1 MPSIFE
7 RTQLSNPIESLYDEE
22 YDAAAPLIAS
32 MFWSSTSEQLQAS
45 EQIKVLNRQIRAKNI
60 QRNLRASTGCI
71 DIGVLISTAK
81 CLQNASLEL
90 AKSGDT
96 TSFKFAKRELQESI
110 KTHKWPESWGVEWD
124 QFLDYHTN
132 RLSKDSLSNAD
143 IMKIP
148 MDKSP
153 ELQVDKDAY
162 SEDGS
167 YPRSEAPMDED
178 AYSEDGSY
186 PRSEAPV
193 DEEAYSE
200 DGSYPR
206 SEAPMDEDAYS
217 EDGSY
222 PRSEAPVDEEAYS
235 EDGPYPRSEAPV
247 DEEAYSEDGSYPRS
261 EAPVDEEAYS
271 EDGSYPR
278 SEAPMD
284 EEAYSEDGSYP
295 LDKPTEDE
303 SRQQAR
309 SQLPRWMKSVSLHTI
324 RQNAQKAYGSYGF
337 LLGIGS
343 HLGQHKTTD
352 GRALVILGY
361 EFQGKQIARVKPGDE
376 NLRSELN
383 NPQEQEIGFGPEGR
397 TSHHVKGIGL
407 VAWAVDEK
415 QSLDPTKIL
424 YPKRD
429 ALYPDT
435 LVWVHW
441 TDGLWTWESRESL
454 RCIMCDLSSYEV
466 DVIIYFVAVSQEAN
480 YQEELTGERP
490 TYPIPTILEETSPR
504 STRSMTPEPST

>member
-178 AYSEDGSY
+178 AYSEDGS
-186 PRSEAPV
+186 
-193 DEEAYSE
+193 
-200 DGSYPR
+200 
-206 SEAPMDEDAYS
+206 
-217 EDGSY
+217 
-222 PRSEAPVDEEAYS
+222 
-235 EDGPYPRSEAPV
+235 YPRSEAPV

>member
-153 ELQVDKDAY
+153 ELQVDKD
-162 SEDGS
+162 
-167 YPRSEAPMDED
+167 
-178 AYSEDGSY
+178 
-186 PRSEAPV
+186 
-193 DEEAYSE
+193 
-200 DGSYPR
+200 
-206 SEAPMDEDAYS
+206 
-217 EDGSY
+217 
-222 PRSEAPVDEEAYS
+222 
-235 EDGPYPRSEAPV
+235 
-247 DEEAYSEDGSYPRS
+247 
-261 EAPVDEEAYS
+261 AYS